1 VEHLDEEVEQHGR
14 LDGLAGAGSDAEFGG
29 GAGMAYS
36 HSRLNDNPVSTNTY
50 LQGSDWRFAWQAL
63 AGVKFDVAPG
73 ARLTAQYR
81 YLRADGGRSRCATSG
96 TPTATCL
103 SGNNQ
108 SQSVDVGLEL
118 DL

>member
-1 VEHLDEEVEQHGR
+1 
-14 LDGLAGAGSDAEFGG
+14 
-29 GAGMAYS
+29 
-36 HSRLNDNPVSTNTY
+36 
-50 LQGSDWRFAWQAL
+50 
-63 AGVKFDVAPG
+63 VKFDVAPG